1 MKSSKGTIKT
11 IKFSITNWELSA
23 KEQRKLKDSK
33 VGLPLEKIKKTK
45 QNLASITSYKTKDVN
60 LLIILVIWR
69 AKNWDKEEAKE
80 RSRYNN
86 QVSQK

>member
-1 MKSSKGTIKT
+1 
-11 IKFSITNWELSA
+11 
-23 KEQRKLKDSK
+23 
-33 VGLPLEKIKKTK
+33 LEKIKKTK